1 MKLAK
6 KLITLASIGGLSLT
20 VIHFIN
26 KFISYSSTLDDLL
39 SEDEEKTYNWRFGDI
54 FYTKEGEGKPLLL
67 IHDLTSCSSR
77 YEWNQLRKD
86 LSKEYTVYT
95 IDLLGCGRSD
105 KPNLTYTNFLYVQLI
120 CDFIKNV
127 IKDKT
132 DMIVSGNAG
141 SIGLMSALND
151 DSIINQIIL
160 INPQNLEEL
169 SKIPTKRAKTAKFIL
184 DMPIIGTMIYNIIH
198 SKENIS
204 AQLITEGFYNPAN
217 VSEDIVKA
225 YYEAAHN
232 NHGYSKYLFS
242 SIQSQYMNANI
253 LHCLRKLD
261 NSIYILASDGDPEN
275 LANAKT
281 YKDIMPSIE
290 IIELSNV
297 KQLPHLES
305 PVKVLEQIKILFAEK
320 M

>member
-1 MKLAK
+1 MKLEK

-20 VIHFIN
+20 MIHFIN
-26 KFISYSSTLDDLL
+26 KFISYSSTIDSLL
-39 SEDEEKTYNWRFGDI
+39 SESDERIYNWRFGDI
-54 FYTKEGEGKPLLL
+54 FYTKKGEGKPLLL
-67 IHDLTSCSSR
+67 IHNLTPCSSG
-77 YEWNQLRKD
+77 YEWNQFQKEL
-86 LSKEYTVYT
+86 LKEYTVYT

-132 DMIVSGNAG
+132 DIIVSGNAG
-141 SIGLMSALND
+141 SIALMSALND

-160 INPQNLEEL
+160 INPQNLKEL
-169 SKIPTKRAKTAKFIL
+169 YKIPTKRTKTAKFIL
-184 DMPIIGTMIYNIIH
+184 DTPIIGTMIYNIIH
-198 SKENIS
+198 SKKNIDS
-204 AQLITEGFYNPAN
+204 QLITEGFYNPAN
-217 VSEDIVKA
+217 LSENIVKA

-242 SIQSQYMNANI
+242 SVKSQYMNANI
-253 LHCLRKLD
+253 FHCLKKLN
-261 NSIYILASDGDPEN
+261 NSIYILTSDGNPEN
-275 LANAKT
+275 LINAKE

-305 PVKVLEQIKILFAEK
+305 PEKVLEQTKILFTEK